1 MTEGDKMSN
10 YKFSLQSVLNWR
22 DDEEEAA
29 KMKVKRLKDEL
40 IAEDARLRQLI
51 NENIRLKENLVLT
64 RELNQLRQQDLYKTL
79 LDERIIKQKLQVDQ
93 AENKVKLA
101 EQDLLRAYQDKKIM
115 EKLNEKEK
123 DRHDELVKT
132 EEQKQID
139 EFSTISF
146 GRDMY

>member
-1 MTEGDKMSN
+1 MSN

-29 KMKVKRLKDEL
+29 KMKVKILKDKL
-40 IAEDARLRQLI
+40 IQEEARLRQLI
-51 NENIRLKENLVLT
+51 NENIRLKEKLVQT
-64 RELNQLRQQDLYKTL
+64 RELNQLRQQDLYKSL
-79 LDERIIKQKLQVDQ
+79 LDDNIIKQKLVVDQ
-93 AENKVKLA
+93 AVNKVKLA
-101 EQDLLRAYQDKKIM
+101 EQGLLRAYQDKKIM
-115 EKLNEKEK
+115 EKLDDKEKE
-123 DRHDELVKT
+123 RHDESVKS

>member
-1 MTEGDKMSN
+1 MSN

-29 KMKVKRLKDEL
+29 KMKVKKLKDEL
-40 IAEDARLRQLI
+40 LEEQTRLTQLI
-51 NENIRLKENLVLT
+51 NENIRLKEKLVQT

-79 LDERIIKQKLQVDQ
+79 LDDKIIKQKLVVEQ
-93 AENKVKLA
+93 AVNKVKLA
-101 EQDLLRAYQDKKIM
+101 EQDLLKAYQDKKIM
-115 EKLNEKEK
+115 EKLDDKEKE
-123 DRHDELVKT
+123 RHDEFIQS

-146 GRDMY
+146 GRGMY

>member
-1 MTEGDKMSN
+1 MSN
-10 YKFSLQSVLNWR
+10 YEFSLQSVLNWR

-29 KMKVKRLKDEL
+29 KMKVKKLKDALRQEETRLK
-40 IAEDARLRQLI
+40 QLI
-51 NENIRLKENLVLT
+51 NENIRLKEKLVQT

-79 LDERIIKQKLQVDQ
+79 LDDKIIKQKLQVEQ

-101 EQDLLRAYQDKKIM
+101 EKDLLRAYQDKKIM
-115 EKLNEKEK
+115 EKLDEKEK
-123 DRHDELVKT
+123 ERHDDFVKS

-146 GRDMY
+146 GRGMY